1 VAAPPRK
8 YQPTAVTI
16 AELELED
23 YLREAT
29 ARYWAGVIASKLA
42 ERERQARVGTLDR
55 AQEIFGFADVESPT
69 CEAIRDELL
78 VRADA
83 KAFAQVAHAWS
94 KNRKYSDILPTPD
107 PIRTH
112 FSAFGRNVF
121 NTNQFMRSEIP
132 GAVQCLSPDG
142 GDLESTLEVLQ
153 MRADARAF
161 AAVAHAFQ
169 ATGKYSEIC
178 PVPRPI
184 RTHFSAFGRNVFNT
198 NQFMRSTVTQN
209 NAAAE
214 PDTIFGEMSQ
224 NAPSIKPVH
233 YDESMKGK
241 QPALGSPE
249 SIMSFPGNED
259 MPELFL

>member
-1 VAAPPRK
+1 MRGRCYFNRFQKPLVK
-8 YQPTAVTI
+8 
-16 AELELED
+16 
-23 YLREAT
+23 
-29 ARYWAGVIASKLA
+29 ASEPSLA
-42 ERERQARVGTLDR
+42 ENRIVDELRDDTLRYIAQQLCVENMEREKAARIAAFQDVL
-55 AQEIFGFADVESPT
+55 FASPT

-94 KNRKYSDILPTPD
+94 KNRKYSEILPTPD

-132 GAVQCLSPDG
+132 GAIQCLSPDG

-153 MRADARAF
+153 VRADARAF
-161 AAVAHAFQ
+161 AAVARAFR

-198 NQFMRSTVTQN
+198 NQFMRSSVTQS

-214 PDTIFGEMSQ
+214 PGTSFGEMSQ

-241 QPALGSPE
+241 QPTLGSPE
-249 SIMSFPGNED
+249 SIMSFPGDGD
-259 MPELFL
+259 MPELVL

>member
-1 VAAPPRK
+1 MPR
-8 YQPTAVTI
+8 
-16 AELELED
+16 
-23 YLREAT
+23 
-29 ARYWAGVIASKLA
+29 
-42 ERERQARVGTLDR
+42 
-55 AQEIFGFADVESPT
+55 
-69 CEAIRDELL
+69 
-78 VRADA
+78 
-83 KAFAQVAHAWS
+83 
-94 KNRKYSDILPTPD
+94 

-121 NTNQFMRSEIP
+121 NTNQFMQSEIP
-132 GAVQCLSPDG
+132 GAIQCLSPDG

-153 MRADARAF
+153 VRADARAF
-161 AAVAHAFQ
+161 AAVARAFR

-198 NQFMRSTVTQN
+198 NQFMRSSVTQS

-214 PDTIFGEMSQ
+214 PGTSFGEMSQ

-241 QPALGSPE
+241 QPTLGSPE
-249 SIMSFPGNED
+249 SIMSFPGDGD
-259 MPELFL
+259 MPELVL